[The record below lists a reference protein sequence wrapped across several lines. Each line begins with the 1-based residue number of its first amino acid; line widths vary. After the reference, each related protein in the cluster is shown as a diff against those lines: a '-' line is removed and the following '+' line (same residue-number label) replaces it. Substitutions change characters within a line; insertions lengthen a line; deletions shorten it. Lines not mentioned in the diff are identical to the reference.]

1 MNDFLE
7 FLFLYGGGR
16 LEASVVPPVVHPPI
30 FWRQPAPMK
39 PGQGLLWA
47 WTGLLGTGPGPLSNG
62 TLLPGL
68 TLLPVWG
75 LERPTWDRAWSTP
88 KRDFIIATPGFLFV
102 FAVLAEKKISR
113 HALFWRVQSRMI
125 APIAII
131 LTIRM
136 SILILYAMPDSM
148 YIYIY

>member
-1 MNDFLE
+1 MQSDRRGVGVTCHKCILFVYKTDETWDRKMNDFLE

-88 KRDFIIATPGFLFV
+88 KRDFIIATSGFV
-102 FAVLAEKKISR
+102 FAVLDIKKN
-113 HALFWRVQSRMI
+113 LPPPFNQ
-125 APIAII
+125 
-131 LTIRM
+131 
-136 SILILYAMPDSM
+136 
-148 YIYIY
+148 